1 MNDGSRSPPLEGD
14 YGGGFYLLT
23 LQDNKFDFLHH
34 KALSLWILKPI
45 SLSSPFIHLKREC
58 EKMNSFKDKLF

>member
-1 MNDGSRSPPLEGD
+1 VNDGSRSPPLEGD
-14 YGGGFYLLT
+14 YGGGFCLLT
-23 LQDNKFDFLHH
+23 LHDNKIDFLHH

-45 SLSSPFIHLKREC
+45 SLSSHFIPLKRGS